1 MNVTFFISLSALWT
15 SEVALVVKI
24 LPDNA
29 GDLRDVGL
37 ISRSGRSPGGGHGKL
52 LQYSSLE
59 NSMDRDVWRATVH
72 RVAKS
77 QTQLK

>member
-1 MNVTFFISLSALWT
+1 M
-15 SEVALVVKI
+15 VKI
-24 LPDNA
+24 LLDNA

-37 ISRSGRSPGGGHGKL
+37 ISRSGRSPGGGHEKL
-52 LQYSSLE
+52 LQYLSLE
-59 NSMDRDVWRATVH
+59 NSMDRGVWRATVH